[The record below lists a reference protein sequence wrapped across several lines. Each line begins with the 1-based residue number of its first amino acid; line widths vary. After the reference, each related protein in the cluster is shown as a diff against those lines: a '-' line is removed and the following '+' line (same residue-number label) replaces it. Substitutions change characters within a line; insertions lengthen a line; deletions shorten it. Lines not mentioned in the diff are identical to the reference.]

1 MVLKRVSKL
10 VTGALAGIGAIT
22 LVLLALAAVGLLFA
36 GDWLRAADA
45 PAHADAIVVLAGA
58 PERAMYA
65 ADLLRQGY
73 APVVY
78 VSRPARERGH
88 RTLEQFGI
96 VLPDEEHVNR
106 TILQK
111 RGVADQYIRVYVKP
125 SINTLDEARAAR
137 SSLPPGTRAIMV
149 VTSPYHVRRV
159 KMVFGDV
166 FADTGTS
173 VTVVAGPYE
182 PFPDR
187 WWTEQDSARQTI
199 LELMKVIFYKLGGS
213 YSRESASE

>member
-1 MVLKRVSKL
+1 MVLKRVSRL
-10 VTGALAGIGAIT
+10 VTGALTGIGAAT
-22 LVLLALAAVGLLFA
+22 LVLFSFVVVCLLFA
-36 GDWLRAADA
+36 DDWLKAADA
-45 PAHADAIVVLAGA
+45 PAQADAIVVLAGA

-78 VSRPARERGH
+78 VSRPMRERSH

-96 VLPDEEHVNR
+96 VLPNEEHVNR

-111 RGVADQYIRVYVKP
+111 QGVADQFIRVYIK
-125 SINTLDEARAAR
+125 SSTNTLDEARATR
-137 SSLPPGTRAIMV
+137 SSLPSGTRAIMV

-159 KMVFGDV
+159 KMAFGDV
-166 FADTGTS
+166 FANSGIS
-173 VTVVAGPYE
+173 VIVVAGPYE

-187 WWTEQDSARQTI
+187 WWTEQDAARQTI
-199 LELMKVIFYKLGGS
+199 LELMKIIFYKLGGN